1 MAVARSSPTP
11 LLLYPTG
18 GGRSGLGSIDT
29 VTAEVARIQTN
40 IQSMLQQL
48 NTLAMAVNG
57 LTRTL
62 GSVSCEGVCCVGCD
76 YNL

>member
-1 MAVARSSPTP
+1 MTCFPP
-11 LLLYPTG
+11 G
-18 GGRSGLGSIDT
+18 GDRGGSGLVSIDT

-48 NTLAMAVNG
+48 NTMAMTVNG

-62 GSVSCEGVCCVGCD
+62 GSVSWAV
-76 YNL
+76 